1 MSFQSTSE
9 FEKSAQEKLFNHLY
23 QKQVKNETNMVDID
37 ELENIKRITTLK
49 QQMFDINQ
57 NQTQNKPLTES
68 DKKIMEEYQHYMK
81 LEKALDQC
89 KILELEN
96 KKLKEDN
103 NNNERDLSIFKE
115 KDEANTE
122 TIKSLTDELDEF
134 DEKYTE
140 INKLKENLIMDK
152 VKLQENY
159 DNIYDNNKLLSENNK
174 TQEKNYNLIKEERNN
189 YYNIMESYKYI
200 VIILIILICSYFIK
214 NMSIFN
220 Y

>member
-37 ELENIKRITTLK
+37 ELENIKRITQLK